1 MGVNWGEFLI
11 NQLQNAD
18 ERSNANVVSTVV
30 NSSGDSYSLGFAL
43 YLASIQGA
51 NGPVQRL

>member
-1 MGVNWGEFLI
+1 LEVQMGVNWGEFLI

-30 NSSGDSYSLGFAL
+30 NSSGDSYSLSFAL
-43 YLASIQGA
+43 YLASIKGS
-51 NGPVQRL
+51 N